1 MLGNA
6 TGTGSERQLWHV
18 REGFHEEGSASGG
31 HSTKLLFTGGLQGQT
46 HTVLL
51 ATYSAMESDLAPAP
65 GLSALMDVLP
75 FAVLLI
81 ADPDCGMAPLKRG
94 RGAC

>member
-1 MLGNA
+1 M
-6 TGTGSERQLWHV
+6 
-18 REGFHEEGSASGG
+18 
-31 HSTKLLFTGGLQGQT
+31 
-46 HTVLL
+46 LL